1 MEDFGEI
8 LKALRLSKG
17 FTQQQLA
24 DRLGIC
30 KTSVSYYEQ
39 SRRLPPSELLID
51 LSRVFHVSVD
61 YLLGLEQKK
70 RTLEVSDLPKK
81 DIAFL
86 GYTIDFLRDKNDH
99 NDEDDKKDEDNENN
113 NQKNTV

>member
-1 MEDFGEI
+1 MEDFEEI
-8 LKALRLSKG
+8 LRALRRSKG

-24 DRLGIC
+24 NRLGIS

-61 YLLGLEQKK
+61 FLLGLEQNK
-70 RTLEVSDLPKK
+70 RTIEVSGLPKT

-86 GYTIDFLRDKNDH
+86 DHTIDFLRKKNGD
-99 NDEDDKKDEDNENN
+99 NAGNEEDDD
-113 NQKNTV
+113 QINTV